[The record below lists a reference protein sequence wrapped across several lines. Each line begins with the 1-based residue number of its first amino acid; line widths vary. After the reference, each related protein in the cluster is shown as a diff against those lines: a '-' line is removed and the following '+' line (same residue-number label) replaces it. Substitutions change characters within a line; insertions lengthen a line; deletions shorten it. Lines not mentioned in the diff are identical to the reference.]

1 MFQNDI
7 SISVKFQRK
16 KWSQVNMLHVRPF
29 LCDIHIDVNNHSA
42 CIPLDFKVEDTIG
55 IQIHMPDDDI
65 ECLEVT
71 KTWTLKHLTDNF
83 TIILENSNFNF
94 TLNGIVVHK
103 RLKSTSMFAQSKPP
117 CTIVLQLHNE

>member
-42 CIPLDFKVEDTIG
+42 CIPLDFKVEDTIR
-55 IQIHMPDDDI
+55 IQIHMSNDDI

-71 KTWTLKHLTDNF
+71 ETWTS
-83 TIILENSNFNF
+83 ILE
-94 TLNGIVVHK
+94 I
-103 RLKSTSMFAQSKPP
+103 TSPSSWKPH
-117 CTIVLQLHNE
+117 TSISH